1 MSKVDVDFDFKW
13 LKKKQK
19 KLDNYIGES
28 KGINMDQHVEDRNK
42 ALLVEF
48 GEFINEVP
56 ELFKYW
62 SNKKMKRD
70 EALEE
75 FVDGI
80 HFLISLSNDLG
91 IEEYEYNEPK
101 EVKTDELVL
110 SIYYK
115 MSVLLKMNNFKE
127 LMDEYLYLG
136 YSLGFTN
143 DEIIDFYR
151 DKNDK
156 NYERQ
161 NNGY

>member
-1 MSKVDVDFDFKW
+1 MDFKW
-13 LKKKQK
+13 LKEKQRE
-19 KLDNYIGES
+19 LDTYIGET
-28 KGINMDQHVEDRNK
+28 KGIRMEEHVLDRNK

-62 SNKKMKRD
+62 SNKKMNRD

-80 HFLISLSNDLG
+80 HFLISISNDLN
-91 IEEYEYNEPK
+91 IQDYQYDEPYIKEE
-101 EVKTDELVL
+101 DLVV
-110 SIYYK
+110 SIYEK
-115 MSVLLKMNNFKE
+115 MSTLMKTKDFKG

-143 DEIIDFYR
+143 QEIMSFYVN
-151 DKNDK
+151 KNDK

>member
-1 MSKVDVDFDFKW
+1 MDFKW
-13 LKKKQK
+13 LKEKQRE
-19 KLDNYIGES
+19 LDTYIGET
-28 KGINMDQHVEDRNK
+28 KGIRMEEHVLDRNK

-62 SNKKMKRD
+62 SNKKLNRD

-80 HFLISLSNDLG
+80 HFLISISNDLN
-91 IEEYEYNEPK
+91 IQDYQYDEPYIKEE
-101 EVKTDELVL
+101 DLVV
-110 SIYYK
+110 SIYEK
-115 MSVLLKMNNFKE
+115 MSTLMKTKDFKG

-143 DEIIDFYR
+143 QEIMSFYVN
-151 DKNDK
+151 KNDK